1 MSLRRGNFGLYPM
14 DKLLITTSPLHG
26 EGVFAQRDV
35 TKGTII
41 ELCPY
46 IVIDDNDL
54 KKNSR
59 LFDYVFTSPQ
69 DENDYLCVLG
79 YGMLYNHSYKPNVEW
94 RILEEDNRF
103 IAFEAI
109 KNIKVGDEI
118 VHDYGKEYWE
128 TRKEKVNG

>member
-1 MSLRRGNFGLYPM
+1 M
-14 DKLLITTSPLHG
+14 
-26 EGVFAQRDV
+26 
-35 TKGTII
+35 

-46 IVIDDNDL
+46 IVIDDDDL
-54 KKNSR
+54 KKNRR

-118 VHDYGKEYWE
+118 VHDYGKGYWE

>member
-1 MSLRRGNFGLYPM
+1 MQLLKDLSVQEKLDSDYNLVGYQVAGN
-14 DKLLITTSPLHG
+14 
-26 EGVFAQRDV
+26 
-35 TKGTII
+35 
-41 ELCPY
+41 
-46 IVIDDNDL
+46 DDDL

-59 LFDYVFTSPQ
+59 LFDYVFISPQ
-69 DENDYLCVLG
+69 DKNDYLCVLG

-118 VHDYGKEYWE
+118 VHDYGKGYWE

>member
-26 EGVFAQRDV
+26 EGVFAQRDAK
-35 TKGTII
+35 KGTII

-46 IVIDDNDL
+46 IVIDDDDL

-118 VHDYGKEYWE
+118 VHDYGKGYWE

>member
-1 MSLRRGNFGLYPM
+1 M
-14 DKLLITTSPLHG
+14 KLFVSNSPLHG
-26 EGVFAQRDV
+26 EGVFAQRDAK
-35 TKGTII
+35 KGTII

-46 IVIDDNDL
+46 IVIDDDDL
-54 KKNSR
+54 KENSR

-69 DENDYLCVLG
+69 DKNDYLCVLG

-118 VHDYGKEYWE
+118 VHDYGKGYWE